1 MSCFWVHTLCYWGL
15 AVQVFMVSIVIIKM
29 AHGSSPEKAPREIA
43 RPVPGGFAV
52 DGWANRASCSR
63 DSAHFDGSL
72 VFLSCRVVK
81 GGQVQLGSS
90 LMRKLTVRSMVEIP
104 GRSLWHLSEKRPRIY
119 HLSTFFKLFN
129 RPLSSISELKCVPL
143 AKQGTAPR
151 ILCYVFSGRLDVIH
165 NAVGSR
171 AGSSGHGGEALTARS
186 AAAWDARLGC
196 TVTEA
201 YTALH
206 MWSYMHA

>member
-1 MSCFWVHTLCYWGL
+1 MSCILGSYAVLLGAYCTGFHGFHCYGH
-15 AVQVFMVSIVIIKM
+15 QYRINKM
-29 AHGSSPEKAPREIA
+29 AHGSSPEKAPQEIA

-104 GRSLWHLSEKRPRIY
+104 GRSL
-119 HLSTFFKLFN
+119 
-129 RPLSSISELKCVPL
+129 
-143 AKQGTAPR
+143 
-151 ILCYVFSGRLDVIH
+151 
-165 NAVGSR
+165 
-171 AGSSGHGGEALTARS
+171 
-186 AAAWDARLGC
+186 
-196 TVTEA
+196 
-201 YTALH
+201 
-206 MWSYMHA
+206 